1 MLLFAP
7 TTLTAMSAEYR
18 GGAVHG
24 SARLHAG
31 QIQRVELPHPPQQ
44 RRPQTWHHNWS
55 YLLLFILLSIV
66 IHRSIRPSEVRCMSD
81 WYYCAGWLIGWLGW
95 LVGSCV
101 AWLLIDGSQC
111 PWS

>member
-24 SARLHAG
+24 CARLHAG

-55 YLLLFILLSIV
+55 CLLLFVLLSNV
-66 IHRSIRPSEVRCMSD
+66 IHHSIRPSEVRYM
-81 WYYCAGWLIGWLGW
+81 
-95 LVGSCV
+95 
-101 AWLLIDGSQC
+101 ID
-111 PWS
+111 